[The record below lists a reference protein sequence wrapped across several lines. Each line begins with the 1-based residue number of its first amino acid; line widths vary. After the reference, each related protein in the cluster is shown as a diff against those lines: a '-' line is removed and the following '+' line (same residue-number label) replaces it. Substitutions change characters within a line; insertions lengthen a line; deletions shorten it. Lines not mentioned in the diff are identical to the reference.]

1 MAPLNFEKLSCRH
14 IFQMSPGIWGFRKEN
29 RQIDPPGFE
38 NLTTA
43 LQSEPYKRKYVIL
56 GDFSLNFLFINF

>member
-1 MAPLNFEKLSCRH
+1 
-14 IFQMSPGIWGFRKEN
+14 MSPGIWGFRKEN

-43 LQSEPYKRKYVIL
+43 LQSEPKFGYLIKE
-56 GDFSLNFLFINF
+56 SM